1 MDNEEAKFILRAYRR
16 DGRDQRDPLFAEA
29 LEQARR
35 DPALARWFE
44 QEQRLDNAIANKMR
58 SLVVPAGLK
67 AAILAGGKASQPARR
82 THWQLAPVAA
92 IIFALCIIAGSLWG
106 PGRGGAR
113 INPLADYQTDM
124 AAFLSGK
131 FDLSFPST
139 DLTAVRGW
147 FGENLNL
154 KDYDVPPAIAAQL
167 PTMGCVVIDWHG
179 KKAGLI
185 CFRTSD
191 GKMVHL
197 IVLRRADM
205 PDAPNSR
212 APQYD
217 ERGEWQT
224 ATWSAGDK
232 IYLVASQV
240 DQAALKALLKL

>member
-1 MDNEEAKFILRAYRR
+1 MDNEEAKFILRACRR
-16 DGRDQRDPLFAEA
+16 DGRDERDPTFAEA
-29 LEQARR
+29 LEQARL
-35 DPALARWFE
+35 DPALARWFQHE
-44 QEQRLDNAIANKMR
+44 QQLDAAIANKMR
-58 SLVVPAGLK
+58 SLVIPAGLK

-82 THWQLAPVAA
+82 TYWQLAPVAA
-92 IIFALCIIAGSLWG
+92 LLFALCIIAGAIWQ
-106 PGRGGAR
+106 PGHGGAR
-113 INPLADYQTDM
+113 IDPLAAYQTDM

-131 FDLSFPST
+131 FDLNLPTT
-139 DLTAVRGW
+139 DLAAVRGW

-154 KDYDVPPAIAAQL
+154 KDYDIPPAIAAQL

-197 IVLRRADM
+197 IILRRTDM
-205 PDAPNSR
+205 PDAPNTR
-212 APQYD
+212 DPRYD

-232 IYLVASQV
+232 IYFVAAQV
-240 DQAALKALLKL
+240 DAAALKALLKS

>member
-1 MDNEEAKFILRAYRR
+1 MDNEEAKFILRAARR

-35 DPALARWFE
+35 DPALALWFE
-44 QEQRLDNAIANKMR
+44 KEQQFDAAIANKMR

-67 AAILAGGKASQPARR
+67 AAILAGAKASQPAKR
-82 THWQLAPVAA
+82 TYWHFAPAAA
-92 IIFALCIIAGSLWG
+92 IVFALCIIAGSLWL
-106 PGRGGAR
+106 PGHGGAR
-113 INPLADYQTDM
+113 ANPLVAYQTEM
-124 AAFLSGK
+124 AEFLSGK
-131 FDLSFPST
+131 FDLTFPSA
-139 DLTAVRGW
+139 DLGEVRQW
-147 FGENLNL
+147 FGKNLDL
-154 KDYDVPPAIAAQL
+154 RDYDVPPAIAAQL

-185 CFRTSD
+185 CFRTAD

-212 APQYD
+212 EPQFD
-217 ERGEWQT
+217 ERGEWRT

-240 DQAALKALLKL
+240 DAAALKTLLKS